1 MTTEQFVMLI
11 GIILTVLNILDRIIN
26 LKKNANA
33 PIEDIKKRLD
43 VLEAKQKENDDRFLK
58 GNDQFRRLYEF
69 SKIFMQVN
77 LAFIDF
83 ETAFCQHTNYTN
95 TSDLEKARKTL
106 QESLTDLKTQM

>member
-11 GIILTVLNILDRIIN
+11 GIILTVLNIIDRTVS

-43 VLEAKQKENDDRFLK
+43 VLEAKQKENDNRFLK

-83 ETAFCQHTNYTN
+83 ETAFCQHTNYTD

-106 QESLTDLKTQM
+106 QDSLTDLKTQM

>member
-1 MTTEQFVMLI
+1 MTTEQFIMLI
-11 GIILTVLNILDRIIN
+11 GVVLTVLNILDKVIN

-43 VLEAKQKENDDRFLK
+43 VLEAKQKENDERFIK

-83 ETAFCQHTNYTN
+83 ETAFCQHTNYTD
-95 TSDLEKARKTL
+95 TADLEKARMTL
-106 QESLTDLKTQM
+106 QDSLTDLKTRM

>member
-1 MTTEQFVMLI
+1 MTSSQFVMAI
-11 GIILTVLNILDRIIN
+11 GVILTLLNILDRVIN

-43 VLEAKQKENDDRFLK
+43 YLEGKQKENETRLLQ
-58 GNDQFRRLYEF
+58 GNDQFKRLYEF
-69 SKIFMQVN
+69 ARMFIHVN

-95 TSDLEKARKTL
+95 TANLEKARETL
-106 QESLTDLKTQM
+106 HESLADLKTQM

>member
-1 MTTEQFVMLI
+1 MTTEQFIMLI
-11 GIILTVLNILDRIIN
+11 GVVLTVLNILDKVIN

-83 ETAFCQHTNYTN
+83 ETAFCQHTNYTD
-95 TSDLEKARKTL
+95 TADLEKARMTL
-106 QESLTDLKTQM
+106 QDSLTDLKTRM

>member
-1 MTTEQFVMLI
+1 MSTEQFVMLI
-11 GIILTVLNILDRIIN
+11 GIILTVLNIVDRVIN
-26 LKKNANA
+26 LKKNAHA
-33 PIEDIKKRLD
+33 PIEDVKKRLD

-83 ETAFCQHTNYTN
+83 ETAFCQHTNYTD

-106 QESLTDLKTQM
+106 QDSLTDLKTQM